1 MELQQPPGAGARR
14 LPTQQRSLE
23 RLDRILTAARVLIAE
38 KGSGRVKMSE
48 IAALAEI
55 SIGSLY
61 QYFPEKSAVIQTL
74 AAQYSAE
81 CRGYIEEALA
91 SVRGLAGLRVAFEGL
106 LDQYYDLL
114 LAEPVM
120 RDIWSAMQADK
131 TLMALELEESRAC
144 GALLAAAIQRVS
156 PAADPEKI
164 ALSAFLIWQLGETT
178 MRLAISLE
186 RQEGD
191 KLLETY
197 KRMTWREISSP

>member
-131 TLMALELEESRAC
+131 TLMALKLEESRAC